1 MGFFTPLPFFLSFFL
16 SFFSLDSRLRGN
28 DGEGA
33 FKPIPL
39 RCVGLSFFCPEGAT
53 YTSLGHRPRNE
64 GAALGSQSTALASL
78 NSPLQGFAFFALF
91 PRALPWAILFCPFR
105 ANAIAKQEFN
115 FACALKG
122 QSQPA

>member
-1 MGFFTPLPFFLSFFL
+1 MGFFTPPPFFLSF
-16 SFFSLDSRLRGN
+16 FFSLDSRLRGN

-39 RCVGLSFFCPEGAT
+39 RWVGLSFFCPEGAT

-64 GAALGSQSTALASL
+64 GTALGTQSTALASL
-78 NSPLQGFAFFALF
+78 NSPLQGCAFFALL

-105 ANAIAKQEFN
+105 ANAIAKQESNSAF
-115 FACALKG
+115 ALKG
-122 QSQPA
+122 QPIPA